1 MTPSPAGRCHDSRL
15 PVPGAAFR
23 FFSSVCLTLLLL
35 AGCAGGAIP
44 AARISKEG
52 AAPEAVYRIGAG
64 DALRIFVW
72 RNEEL
77 TTNVVVRPDGK
88 ISMPLVSD
96 MVAAGKTPV
105 ELEGDLNQ
113 VLGKYVNSP
122 NVNVIVQSFVGTF
135 ADQIRVVGQAV
146 HPKVVAYRTGMTVL
160 DVMLEVGGLSEHAS
174 GNGSKVLRTVD
185 GKSIQIAVRLNDLLY
200 SGDVTQNIAMR
211 PGDVVVVPL
220 AWF

>member
-1 MTPSPAGRCHDSRL
+1 MTPSPRVRCHEIRF

-23 FFSSVCLTLLLL
+23 FFLLIALALTLL

-44 AARISKEG
+44 AARISKQES
-52 AAPEAVYRIGAG
+52 APEAVYRIGAG
-64 DALRIFVW
+64 DSLRIFVW

-105 ELEGDLNQ
+105 ELEGDLNK

-146 HPKVVAYRTGMTVL
+146 HPKVVAYRTGMTML
-160 DVMLEVGGLSEHAS
+160 DVMLEVGGLAEHAS
-174 GNGSKVLRTVD
+174 GNSSKVLRTVD
-185 GKSIQIAVRLNDLLY
+185 GKPIQIAVHLNDLLN
-200 SGDVTQNIAMR
+200 SGDVTQNIVMR